1 MHVLHI
7 GGSKSESNKLDKLNK
22 LVENGSHV
30 FLLVYMEGCGPCNAT
45 RPEWAKIESALKS
58 NYSKNDKVV
67 VVDVNKDVMSQIKH
81 LGDVDGFPTIK
92 YMGDGGKTVEAYEL
106 SSISKKDRSIDSFI
120 NWIESKTGNVVS
132 SSSPEALYK
141 RLGGGSKERMTKR
154 QMTKKRTK
162 TKRRP
167 KRQMTKRR
175 RKKRRTNKRQT
186 KRQTNK
192 RHKKW
197 IGGVKDTYNYDDFM
211 SLSEEDY
218 DKVVILDLSKNDLT
232 EIPETLGKCRRLRV
246 LYCNDNQLT
255 YLPKS
260 IGNCS
265 QLYQLWCFNNQLTEL
280 PETLGKCSQLQELK
294 ISNNQLTKLP
304 DSIGNCSHIQELYC
318 NDNQLTEI
326 PDSIGNCVE
335 LHTLYCQN
343 NQLTEIP
350 DSIGNCDLVFLD
362 CSDNQLTY
370 LPESLGDPDLQTL
383 FCAGNPQLRQ
393 LPESLEGKNIDID
406 VTLPFLPTP
415 SSAPVF
421 K

>member
-7 GGSKSESNKLDKLNK
+7 GGSKSESDKLDKLNK

-45 RPEWAKIESALKS
+45 RPEWAKIESALQS
-58 NYSKNDKVV
+58 NYSKNNKVV

-92 YMGDGGKTVEAYEL
+92 YMGDGGKTVEAYES

-132 SSSPEALYK
+132 SSSPDALYK
-141 RLGGGSKERMTKR
+141 RLGGGSKDKRQVSKKRRQASKRRTNLTKR
-154 QMTKKRTK
+154 ATNRRRK
-162 TKRRP
+162 TKR
-167 KRQMTKRR
+167 T
-175 RKKRRTNKRQT
+175 KRRTNKRQT
-186 KRQTNK
+186 KRRTNK
-192 RHKKW
+192 RPKKW
-197 IGGVKDTYNYDDFM
+197 IGGVKDAYNYDDFM
-211 SLSEEDY
+211 SLGDEDY
-218 DKVVILDLSKNDLT
+218 KNVVILDLSKNNLI
-232 EIPETLGKCRRLRV
+232 EIPESIGKCRQLRV

-265 QLYQLWCFNNQLTEL
+265 KLYQLWCFNNQLAEL
-280 PETLGKCSQLQELK
+280 PESIGNCRRLRILYCHV
-294 ISNNQLTKLP
+294 NQLTELP
-304 DSIGNCSHIQELYC
+304 DSIGNCIQLSELY
-318 NDNQLTEI
+318 
-326 PDSIGNCVE
+326 
-335 LHTLYCQN
+335 
-343 NQLTEIP
+343 
-350 DSIGNCDLVFLD
+350 

-370 LPESLGDPDLQTL
+370 LPESLGDCPLEEL
-383 FCAGNPQLRQ
+383 RCAGNPQLRQ
-393 LPESLEGKNIDID
+393 LPESLEGKGIDMD
-406 VTLPFLPTP
+406 VELPFLLTP